1 MKIIVLNILFISSLL
16 FSSCVK
22 SPKGKTATSK
32 GLFEK
37 ETNSPPVI
45 STVSVPTST
54 TFKVTGKY
62 LDDLRNAKLIQSAN
76 IYDLQVLS
84 KTSTTATFSISSS
97 VRLITDLISTIVISN
112 SYGQASTPITFIIN
126 DGTITTSKIADGA
139 VTTEKIDSMG
149 AVDGQALI
157 YDATAAEWAP
167 GNISGL
173 DFRGTY
179 FPQAGIEPNVSPN
192 NGDFYVVTTSVGAVD
207 IDGVGTRA
215 ISVAYNSG
223 DWIVYDGINDKWTRL
238 TNTASG
244 NFFQRSGSDLYYTTG
259 DVGIG
264 TQIPVNLL
272 TLSEA
277 TLMGNNNGKVLTLT
291 GGTDTANG
299 NWSRSMTFGI
309 NGVEHLYS
317 GVYGASA
324 GGAATLDYY
333 FLNASNPGSATP
345 WASADFVI
353 NSTGYVG
360 INTLTPGY
368 DLDVNGIVNA
378 TSFIGDGSQ
387 LTGITSSYALTNPD
401 TTVISADNNG
411 DATGEILFQTQSAT
425 KAVLSNNGSFGLG
438 TATPTSKL
446 DVRSVT
452 ETTAS
457 IYSYQTNEAVLNLI
471 SNSGANEGAEA
482 QTFSGNNL
490 GSLKFSGYNGTSFLM
505 GSKIGSSATENWTAT
520 NSGTNL
526 SFYTTA
532 TGTTGATE
540 KVRISHDG
548 KVGIGITAPTEAL
561 DVVGNATFSGNIT
574 GAGSAS
580 IGTTLS
586 VTGAT
591 TLTTATATD
600 LAIDTNLFF
609 TDSVN
614 NRIGIGTVTPDNSVM
629 MQIAGSLMVDDCVVD
644 SVSATIAG
652 TCSSD
657 ERFKKDIE
665 NVDGIWN
672 KFKDLHLVEYNW
684 RQDEFPQKHFSGN
697 RTMGVIA
704 QDIIKIFPDA
714 VVTDEDGMFKVNYSK
729 LQMYS
734 MGAVAEQAREI
745 SKLKSENE
753 QMKDF
758 ICQKFSDAPFCN

>member
-1 MKIIVLNILFISSLL
+1 MKTIVLNSLL
-16 FSSCVK
+16 LSTLIFSSCVK
-22 SPKGKTATSK
+22 EPKGKTATAK
-32 GLFEK
+32 GLLEK

-54 TFKVTGKY
+54 TFQVTGKY
-62 LDDLRNAKLIQSAN
+62 LDDLRNAKLVQSAN
-76 IYDLQVLS
+76 IYDLQVVS

-97 VRLITDLISTIVISN
+97 VRLITDLISTLVISN

-126 DGTITTSKIADGA
+126 DGTITTAKIADGA
-139 VTTEKIDSMG
+139 VTAAKLDDMG

-157 YDATAAEWAP
+157 YDSASSTWAP

-179 FPQAGIEPNVSPN
+179 LPQAGIEPNVSPN
-192 NGDFYVVTTSVGAVD
+192 NGDFYVVTTSVSNID

-215 ISVAYNSG
+215 IAIDYNSG

-244 NFFQRSGSDLYYTTG
+244 NFFQRNGVDLFYTAG
-259 DVGIG
+259 EVGIG
-264 TQIPVNLL
+264 TETPVNLL
-272 TLSEA
+272 TLSEP
-277 TLMGNNNGKVLTLT
+277 TLMGNNNGKVLSLT
-291 GGTDTANG
+291 GGTDTANA

-309 NGVEHLYS
+309 NGVEHVYS
-317 GVYGASA
+317 GTYGSSA
-324 GGAATLDYY
+324 GGTSTLSYY

-345 WASADFVI
+345 WASPDFVI
-353 NSTGYVG
+353 SNIGYVG
-360 INTLTPGY
+360 INTISPGY
-368 DLDVNGIVNA
+368 ELDVNGVVNA

-387 LTGITSSYALTNPD
+387 LTGITSTNSLTNPD
-401 TTVISADNNG
+401 TTLISADNNG
-411 DATGEILFQTQSAT
+411 DSTGEILFQTQSST
-425 KAVLSNNGSFGLG
+425 KAVITNGGSMGIG
-438 TATPTSKL
+438 TATPTSRL
-446 DVRSVT
+446 DVRSVD

-482 QTFSGNNL
+482 QTLAGNGL
-490 GSLKFSGYNGTSFLM
+490 GSVKFSGHNGTSFLE
-505 GSKIGSSATENWTAT
+505 GAKIASTATENWTAT
-520 NSGTNL
+520 NTGTNL

-532 TGTTGATE
+532 TATTGATE

-561 DVVGNATFSGNIT
+561 DVVGNSTFSGNISA
-574 GAGSAS
+574 GGSATF
-580 IGTTLS
+580 GTTLS
-586 VTGAT
+586 VSGAT
-591 TLTTATATD
+591 TLAGVTATD
-600 LAIDTNLFF
+600 IVVDTNLLY
-609 TDSVN
+609 TDSTN
-614 NRIGIGTVTPDNSVM
+614 NRVGIGTITPNASVM

-644 SVSATIAG
+644 SGSSTIAG

-665 NVDGIWN
+665 AVDGIWS
-672 KFKDLHLVEYNW
+672 KFKELRLVEYGW
-684 RQDEFPQKHFSGN
+684 RQDEFPEKHFSDH

-704 QDIIKIFPDA
+704 QEVLRVFPDA
-714 VVTDEDGMFKVNYSK
+714 VVTDDDGMYKVNYSK

-745 SKLKSENE
+745 SKLKEENE
-753 QMKDF
+753 QMKSF
-758 ICQKFSDAPFCN
+758 LCQKYTDAPFCN